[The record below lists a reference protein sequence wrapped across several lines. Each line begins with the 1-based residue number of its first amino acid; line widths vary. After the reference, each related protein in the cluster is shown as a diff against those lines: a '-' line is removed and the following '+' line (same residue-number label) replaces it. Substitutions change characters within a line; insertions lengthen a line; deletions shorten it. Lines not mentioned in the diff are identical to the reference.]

1 MHSKKLKDNTLGKM
15 QFGKGVNYASKLKY
29 FVPIIF
35 SLSNITDIYIILVP
49 MFIEKFIINFW
60 RGNLKLWH
68 SFWLVG
74 GFGGIIQY
82 SIK

>member
-1 MHSKKLKDNTLGKM
+1 
-15 QFGKGVNYASKLKY
+15 
-29 FVPIIF
+29 
-35 SLSNITDIYIILVP
+35 

-74 GFGGIIQY
+74 GFGGIIVSQIIIFIEQKPHSSQVGWQFVLCCPPTQRY
-82 SIK
+82 GMFC